1 MTHNSIARY
10 SLARPPDEVPP
21 RLQQIVKTQNRL
33 LAFLPNKDLALL
45 EPHFKRQSFTRGE
58 VLVGMTKQF
67 KNVLFIESGAVSYVS
82 IMEDGAAVESIS
94 IGREGALGLIAWA
107 GPGFLPLRRGIVQIS
122 GEGLAVSR
130 ATLSAAAN
138 KSEAIRD
145 MTARYAT
152 FLLSHCMQL
161 VACNARHSVEA
172 RLARWLLTCAYRID
186 GQTLEF
192 QHDYLAETLGVV
204 RTTVTLAARSLQSAG
219 LILYSRG
226 RIQIIDIDGLN
237 ELACN
242 CHGVF
247 RTELERILPLP
258 LQREQRKGAHGRA
271 RSKRRVS

>member
-1 MTHNSIARY
+1 M
-10 SLARPPDEVPP
+10 
-21 RLQQIVKTQNRL
+21 KTQNRL
-33 LAFLPNKDLALL
+33 LAFLPSKDLALL
-45 EPHFKRQSFTRGE
+45 EPHFKRERFTRGE
-58 VLVGMTKQF
+58 VLVGTATQF
-67 KNVLFIESGAVSYVS
+67 RNVLFIESGAVSYVS

-122 GEGLAVSR
+122 GEGLAVSL
-130 ATLSAAAN
+130 ATLSAAAR

-145 MTARYAT
+145 MAARYAT

-172 RLARWLLTCAYRID
+172 RLARWLLTCAHRID
-186 GQTLEF
+186 GQILEF

-226 RIQIIDIDGLN
+226 RIQILDIDGLN
-237 ELACN
+237 DLACD
-242 CHGVF
+242 CYGVF
-247 RTELERILPLP
+247 RSELERILPLP
-258 LQREQRKGAHGRA
+258 PKRLTEKRA
-271 RSKRRVS
+271 RSRSQRRRETSDI